1 MKKIQI
7 DLIKEAKLQLLYVNT
22 FIEYVSNNNYI
33 GDLIHDIDEKDD
45 ILLGYAYELD
55 DMLTD
60 IDNIIDQTTVMI
72 TIDLLIKTHE
82 SLDKLK
88 IAQ

>member
-1 MKKIQI
+1 MKKVQL
-7 DLIKEAKLQLLYVNT
+7 DLIKEAKLQLLCINT

-33 GDLIHDIDEKDD
+33 GNLIHDIDEKDET
-45 ILLGYAYELD
+45 LLGYAYELD

-72 TIDLLIKTHE
+72 TIDLLIKAHE

>member
-55 DMLTD
+55 DMLTE

-72 TIDLLIKTHE
+72 TIDLLIKAHE